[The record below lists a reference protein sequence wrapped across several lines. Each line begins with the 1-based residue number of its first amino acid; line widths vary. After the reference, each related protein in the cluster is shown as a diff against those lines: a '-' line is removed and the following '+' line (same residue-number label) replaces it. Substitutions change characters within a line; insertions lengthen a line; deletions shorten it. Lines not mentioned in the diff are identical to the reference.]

1 MGQSE
6 ADAKSD
12 TETGPQVVV
21 EELDWKSQEIL
32 RALLEN
38 GGSADTTE
46 LRALTGIDNNDP
58 INYRHN
64 NKLVPRG
71 LVELTQPDAGPNQLV
86 AQVATLTS
94 RGETV
99 AESVIEQRGEETNIG
114 DAVEQF
120 NARLTRVESQIDRLD
135 ADSDSDSD
143 GDPAVL
149 NELQEQVDDLDGK
162 VEALYRNMKRF
173 RDYLNERDDGGYS
186 EYVQQQEQ
194 DGE

>member
-1 MGQSE
+1 MSQSE
-6 ADAKSD
+6 ADADTD
-12 TETGPQVVV
+12 TETDPQVVV
-21 EELDWKSQEIL
+21 GELDWKSQEIL

-135 ADSDSDSD
+135 ADSDSESDVDS
-143 GDPAVL
+143 AVL

-162 VEALYRNMKRF
+162 IEALYRNMKRF

-186 EYVQQQEQ
+186 EYVQEQ